1 MNNHLQHDMLPQ
13 DDLLKIL
20 LADLRR
26 TSREYTTAT
35 TESSCPMIRS
45 LFSELT
51 DSTLKLQGELYKLM
65 EQHQIYTVP
74 AGAPRKDL
82 DKNLQEAQQLRGQAK
97 QFAAQHQSNQGMI
110 AAHMSN
116 VTAHQANTTTK
127 PYN

>member
-1 MNNHLQHDMLPQ
+1 MNNQLQNDMLPQ
-13 DDLLKIL
+13 DDLLKIM

-35 TESSCPMIRS
+35 TEASCPAIRS

-65 EQHQIYTVP
+65 EQQQIYTKP
-74 AGAPRKDL
+74 AGASRKEVDQ
-82 DKNLQEAQQLRGQAK
+82 NLQEAEQACMKAK
-97 QFAAQHQSNQGMI
+97 QLVAQHQSQLGSV

-116 VTAHQANTTTK
+116 VSPHQVNTK

>member
-1 MNNHLQHDMLPQ
+1 MNNQLQNDMLPQ
-13 DDLLKIL
+13 DDLLKIV

-35 TESSCPMIRS
+35 TEASCPAIRS

-65 EQHQIYTVP
+65 EEQQIYTKP
-74 AGAPRKDL
+74 AGASRKEV
-82 DKNLQEAQQLRGQAK
+82 DKNLQEAEQACMKAK
-97 QFAAQHQSNQGMI
+97 QFAAQHQSQMGTV

-116 VTAHQANTTTK
+116 VSAHPVNTK

>member
-1 MNNHLQHDMLPQ
+1 MNNQLQNDMLPQ
-13 DDLLKIL
+13 DDLLKIM

-35 TESSCPMIRS
+35 TEASCPAIRS

-65 EQHQIYTVP
+65 EQQQIYTKP
-74 AGAPRKDL
+74 AGASRKEVDQ
-82 DKNLQEAQQLRGQAK
+82 NLQEAEQACMKAK
-97 QFAAQHQSNQGMI
+97 QLVAQHQSQLGSA

-116 VTAHQANTTTK
+116 VSPHQVNTK

>member
-1 MNNHLQHDMLPQ
+1 MNNQLQNDMLPQ
-13 DDLLKIL
+13 DDLLKIV

-35 TESSCPMIRS
+35 TESSCPAIRS

-65 EQHQIYTVP
+65 EEQQIYTKP
-74 AGAPRKDL
+74 AGASRKEV
-82 DKNLQEAQQLRGQAK
+82 DKNLQEAEKACKQAK
-97 QFAAQHQSNQGMI
+97 QFASQHQSNLGSM

-116 VTAHQANTTTK
+116 VSAHQVNTR
-127 PYN
+127 PFN